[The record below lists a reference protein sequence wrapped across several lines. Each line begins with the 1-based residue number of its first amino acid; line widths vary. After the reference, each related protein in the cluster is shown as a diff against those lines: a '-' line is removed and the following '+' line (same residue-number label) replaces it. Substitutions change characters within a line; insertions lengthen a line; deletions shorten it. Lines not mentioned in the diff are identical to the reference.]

1 MNKIKGKQIESVDL
15 DQVLMESDLV
25 VTSAVGAI
33 TSADFDSGKTYKT
46 ISRFKA
52 DGVTPKTIQELLQ
65 EIFTKDNNPTVTA
78 PSVSLSTKYS
88 SKAGS
93 TTLVDNANLSADVYR
108 EVGELVLFNPTV
120 TFNAGSYQFGPATGC
135 SGTTASKLLNKGV
148 ATNIAPGTGKT
159 LEDGDYLQVSANAT
173 YTAGATPKTQ
183 LGNNAAAQAI
193 TAGTTPSVT
202 SRKVT
207 AYRKYFYGGS
217 SDTDEINSANIRKL
231 TGSTAPASTI
241 LRSAE
246 NDNSPS
252 HIITVQE
259 GDKCVIVS
267 APKDAVKTLRATQP
281 DSLNAVIG
289 SFAKKD
295 GITVE
300 GANGAEAVAY
310 DVWVWQ
316 PAELP
321 AGMRVGIQFLN
332 K

>member
-65 EIFTKDNNPTVTA
+65 EIFTKDNNPTVTN
-78 PSVSLSTKYS
+78 PSVSLSTKYT

-93 TTLVDNANLSADVYR
+93 TTLVDNANLTADVYR
-108 EVGELVLFNPTV
+108 EVGEQVVFNPTV

-135 SGTTASKLLNKGV
+135 SGTTSSKMLNKGA
-148 ATNIAPGTGKT
+148 ATNIAPSTGKI

-173 YTAGATPKTQ
+173 YIAGATPKTQ
-183 LGNNAAAQAI
+183 LGNNATALAI
-193 TAGTTPSVT
+193 AAGTTPSVT
-202 SRKVT
+202 SKKVT

-217 SDTDEINSANIRKL
+217 NTSEITSAVIRKL

-252 HIITVQE
+252 HIITVQD
-259 GDKCVIVS
+259 GDKCVIVA

-289 SFAKKD
+289 SFSKKD
-295 GITVE
+295 GFSVE

-321 AGMRVGIQFLN
+321 VGMRVGIQFLN

>member
-65 EIFTKDNNPTVTA
+65 EIFTKDNNPTVTN
-78 PSVSLSTKYS
+78 PSVSLSTKYT

-93 TTLVDNANLSADVYR
+93 TTLVDNANLTADVYR
-108 EVGELVLFNPTV
+108 EVGEQVVFNPTV

-135 SGTTASKLLNKGV
+135 SGTTSSKMLNKGA
-148 ATNIAPGTGKT
+148 ATNIAPSTGKI

-183 LGNNAAAQAI
+183 LGNNATALAI
-193 TAGTTPSVT
+193 AAGTTPSVT
-202 SRKVT
+202 SKKVT

-217 SDTDEINSANIRKL
+217 NTSEITSAVIRKL

-259 GDKCVIVS
+259 GDKCVIVA

>member
-65 EIFTKDNNPTVTA
+65 EIFTKDNNPTVTN
-78 PSVSLSTKYS
+78 PSVSLSTKYT

-93 TTLVDNANLSADVYR
+93 TTLVDNANLTADVYR
-108 EVGELVLFNPTV
+108 EVGEQVVFNPTV

-135 SGTTASKLLNKGV
+135 SGTTSSKMLNKGA
-148 ATNIAPGTGKT
+148 ATNIAPSTGKI

-183 LGNNAAAQAI
+183 LGNNATALAI
-193 TAGTTPSVT
+193 AAGTTPSVT
-202 SRKVT
+202 SKKVT

-217 SDTDEINSANIRKL
+217 NTSEITSAVIRKL
-231 TGSTAPASTI
+231 TGSAAPASTI

-252 HIITVQE
+252 HIITVQD
-259 GDKCVIVS
+259 GDKCVIVA
-267 APKDAVKTLRATQP
+267 APRDAVKTLRATQP

-295 GITVE
+295 GFSVE

>member
-78 PSVSLSTKYS
+78 PSVSLSTKYT

-93 TTLVDNANLSADVYR
+93 TTLVDKASLTADVYR
-108 EVGELVLFNPTV
+108 EVGEQVVFAPTV
-120 TFNAGSYQFGPATGC
+120 TFNPGSYQFGPATGC
-135 SGTTASKLLNKGV
+135 SGTTSSKLLNKGV
-148 ATNIAPGTGKT
+148 ATNIDPSTGKT

-183 LGNNAAAQAI
+183 LGNNATALAI
-193 TAGTTPSVT
+193 AAGTTPSVT
-202 SRKVT
+202 SKKVT
-207 AYRKYFYGGS
+207 AYRKYFYGS
-217 SDTDEINSANIRKL
+217 SNTSEITSANIRKL

-252 HIITVQE
+252 HIITVQD
-259 GDKCVIVS
+259 GDVFVIVA
-267 APKDAVKTLRATQP
+267 AP
-281 DSLNAVIG
+281 
-289 SFAKKD
+289 
-295 GITVE
+295 
-300 GANGAEAVAY
+300 
-310 DVWVWQ
+310 
-316 PAELP
+316 
-321 AGMRVGIQFLN
+321 
-332 K
+332 

>member
-65 EIFTKDNNPTVTA
+65 EIFTKDNNPTVTN
-78 PSVSLSTKYS
+78 PSVSLSTKYT

-93 TTLVDNANLSADVYR
+93 TTLVDNANLTADVYR
-108 EVGELVLFNPTV
+108 EVGEQVVFNPTV

-135 SGTTASKLLNKGV
+135 SGTTSSKMLNKGA
-148 ATNIAPGTGKT
+148 ATNIAPSTGKI

-183 LGNNAAAQAI
+183 LGNNATALAI
-193 TAGTTPSVT
+193 AAGTTPSVT
-202 SRKVT
+202 SKKVT
-207 AYRKYFYGGS
+207 AYRKYFYGS
-217 SDTDEINSANIRKL
+217 SNTSEITSANIRKL

-252 HIITVQE
+252 HIITVQD
-259 GDKCVIVS
+259 GDKCVIVA

-295 GITVE
+295 GISVE

>member
-65 EIFTKDNNPTVTA
+65 EIFTKDNNPTVTN
-78 PSVSLSTKYS
+78 PSVSLSTKYT

-93 TTLVDNANLSADVYR
+93 TTLVDNANLTADVYR
-108 EVGELVLFNPTV
+108 EVGEQVVFNPTV

-135 SGTTASKLLNKGV
+135 SGTTSSKMLNKGA
-148 ATNIAPGTGKT
+148 ATNIAPSTGKI

-183 LGNNAAAQAI
+183 LGNNATALAI
-193 TAGTTPSVT
+193 AAGTTPSVT
-202 SRKVT
+202 SKKVT

-217 SDTDEINSANIRKL
+217 NTSEITSAVIRKL

-252 HIITVQE
+252 HIITVQD
-259 GDKCVIVS
+259 GDKCVIVA

-289 SFAKKD
+289 SFSKKD
-295 GITVE
+295 GFSVE
-300 GANGAEAVAY
+300 GANGAEAEAY

>member
-93 TTLVDNANLSADVYR
+93 TTLVDKASL
-108 EVGELVLFNPTV
+108 
-120 TFNAGSYQFGPATGC
+120 
-135 SGTTASKLLNKGV
+135 TTASKLLNKGV

-183 LGNNAAAQAI
+183 LGNNATALAI
-193 TAGTTPSVT
+193 AAGTTPSVT
-202 SRKVT
+202 SKKVT
-207 AYRKYFYGGS
+207 AYRKYFYGS
-217 SDTDEINSANIRKL
+217 RNTSEITSANIRKL

-259 GDKCVIVS
+259 GDKCVIVA

-295 GITVE
+295 GFTVE

>member
-65 EIFTKDNNPTVTA
+65 EIFTKDNNPTVTN
-78 PSVSLSTKYS
+78 PSVSLSTKYT

-93 TTLVDNANLSADVYR
+93 TTLVDNANLTADVYR
-108 EVGELVLFNPTV
+108 EVGEQVVFNPTV

-135 SGTTASKLLNKGV
+135 SGTTSSKMLNKGA
-148 ATNIAPGTGKT
+148 ATNIAPSTGKI

-183 LGNNAAAQAI
+183 LGNNATALAI
-193 TAGTTPSVT
+193 AAGTTPSVT
-202 SRKVT
+202 SKKVT

-217 SDTDEINSANIRKL
+217 NTSEITSAVIRKL

-252 HIITVQE
+252 HIITVQD
-259 GDKCVIVS
+259 GDVCVIVA

-289 SFAKKD
+289 SFSKKD
-295 GITVE
+295 GFSVE

>member
-65 EIFTKDNNPTVTA
+65 EIFTKDNNPTVTN
-78 PSVSLSTKYS
+78 PSVSLSTKYT

-93 TTLVDNANLSADVYR
+93 TTLVDNANLTADVYR
-108 EVGELVLFNPTV
+108 EVGEQVVFNPTV

-135 SGTTASKLLNKGV
+135 SGTTSSKMLNKGA
-148 ATNIAPGTGKT
+148 ATNIAPSTGKI

-183 LGNNAAAQAI
+183 LGNNATALAI
-193 TAGTTPSVT
+193 AAGTTPSVT
-202 SRKVT
+202 SKKVT

-217 SDTDEINSANIRKL
+217 NTSEITSANIRKL

-259 GDKCVIVS
+259 GDKCVIVA

-295 GITVE
+295 GFTVE

>member
-65 EIFTKDNNPTVTA
+65 EIFTKDNNPTVTN
-78 PSVSLSTKYS
+78 PSVSLSTKYT

-93 TTLVDNANLSADVYR
+93 TTLVDNANLTADVYR
-108 EVGELVLFNPTV
+108 EVGEQVVFNPTV

-135 SGTTASKLLNKGV
+135 SGTTSSKMLNKGA
-148 ATNIAPGTGKT
+148 ATNIAPSTGKI

-183 LGNNAAAQAI
+183 LGNNATSLAI
-193 TAGTTPSVT
+193 AAGTTPSVT
-202 SRKVT
+202 SKKVT

-217 SDTDEINSANIRKL
+217 NTSEITSAVIRKL

-259 GDKCVIVS
+259 GDKCVIVA

-295 GITVE
+295 GFSVE

>member
-65 EIFTKDNNPTVTA
+65 EIFTKDNNPTVTN
-78 PSVSLSTKYS
+78 PSVSLSTKYT

-93 TTLVDNANLSADVYR
+93 TTLVDNANLTADVYR
-108 EVGELVLFNPTV
+108 EVGEQVVFNPTV

-135 SGTTASKLLNKGV
+135 SGTTSSKMLNKGA
-148 ATNIAPGTGKT
+148 ATNIAPSTGKI

-183 LGNNAAAQAI
+183 LGNNATALAI
-193 TAGTTPSVT
+193 AAGTTPSVT
-202 SRKVT
+202 SKKVT

-217 SDTDEINSANIRKL
+217 NTSEITSAVIRKL
-231 TGSTAPASTI
+231 TGSAAPASTI

-252 HIITVQE
+252 HIITVQD
-259 GDKCVIVS
+259 GDKCVIVA

-289 SFAKKD
+289 SFAVPRPWLMTY
-295 GITVE
+295 GCGSPPNFPQVC
-300 GANGAEAVAY
+300 
-310 DVWVWQ
+310 VWVSSSSTNNPMFNQ
-316 PAELP
+316 
-321 AGMRVGIQFLN
+321 
-332 K
+332 

>member
-65 EIFTKDNNPTVTA
+65 EIFTKDNNPTVTN
-78 PSVSLSTKYS
+78 PSVSLSTKYT

-93 TTLVDNANLSADVYR
+93 TTLVDNANLTADVYR
-108 EVGELVLFNPTV
+108 EVGEQVVFNPTV

-135 SGTTASKLLNKGV
+135 SGTTSSKMLNKGA

-183 LGNNAAAQAI
+183 LGNNATALAI
-193 TAGTTPSVT
+193 AAGTTPSVT
-202 SRKVT
+202 SKKVT

-217 SDTDEINSANIRKL
+217 NTSEITSAVIRKL

-252 HIITVQE
+252 HIITVQD
-259 GDKCVIVS
+259 GDKCVIVA

>member
-65 EIFTKDNNPTVTA
+65 EIFTKDNNPTVTN
-78 PSVSLSTKYS
+78 PSVSLSTKYT

-93 TTLVDNANLSADVYR
+93 TTLVDNANLTADVYR
-108 EVGELVLFNPTV
+108 EVGEQVVFNPTV

-135 SGTTASKLLNKGV
+135 SGTTSSKMLNKGA
-148 ATNIAPGTGKT
+148 ATNIAPSTGKI

-183 LGNNAAAQAI
+183 LGNNATALAI
-193 TAGTTPSVT
+193 AAGTTPSVT
-202 SRKVT
+202 SKKVT

-217 SDTDEINSANIRKL
+217 NTSEITSANIRKL

-252 HIITVQE
+252 HIITVQD
-259 GDKCVIVS
+259 GDKCVIVA

>member
-1 MNKIKGKQIESVDL
+1 MD
-15 DQVLMESDLV
+15 
-25 VTSAVGAI
+25 
-33 TSADFDSGKTYKT
+33 
-46 ISRFKA
+46 KA
-52 DGVTPKTIQELLQ
+52 
-65 EIFTKDNNPTVTA
+65 
-78 PSVSLSTKYS
+78 SLT
-88 SKAGS
+88 
-93 TTLVDNANLSADVYR
+93 ADVYR
-108 EVGELVLFNPTV
+108 EVGEQVVFAPTV
-120 TFNAGSYQFGPATGC
+120 TFNPGSYQFGPATGC
-135 SGTTASKLLNKGV
+135 SGTTSSKMLNKGA
-148 ATNIAPGTGKT
+148 ATNIAPSTGKI

-183 LGNNAAAQAI
+183 LGNNATALAI
-193 TAGTTPSVT
+193 AAGTTPSVT
-202 SRKVT
+202 SKKVT

-217 SDTDEINSANIRKL
+217 NTSEITSAVIRKL

-252 HIITVQE
+252 HIITVQD
-259 GDKCVIVS
+259 GDKCVIVA

-295 GITVE
+295 GFSVE

>member
-65 EIFTKDNNPTVTA
+65 EIFTKDNNPTVTN
-78 PSVSLSTKYS
+78 PSVSLSTKYT

-93 TTLVDNANLSADVYR
+93 TTLVDNANLTADVYR
-108 EVGELVLFNPTV
+108 EVGEQVVFNPTV

-135 SGTTASKLLNKGV
+135 SGTTSSKMLNKGA
-148 ATNIAPGTGKT
+148 ATNIAPSTGKI

-183 LGNNAAAQAI
+183 LGNNATALAI
-193 TAGTTPSVT
+193 VAGTTPSVT
-202 SRKVT
+202 SKKVT

-217 SDTDEINSANIRKL
+217 NTSEITSAVIRKL

-259 GDKCVIVS
+259 GDKCVIVA

>member
-1 MNKIKGKQIESVDL
+1 MTN
-15 DQVLMESDLV
+15 
-25 VTSAVGAI
+25 
-33 TSADFDSGKTYKT
+33 
-46 ISRFKA
+46 
-52 DGVTPKTIQELLQ
+52 
-65 EIFTKDNNPTVTA
+65 
-78 PSVSLSTKYS
+78 PSVSLSTKYT

-93 TTLVDNANLSADVYR
+93 TTLVDNANLTADVYR
-108 EVGELVLFNPTV
+108 EVGEQVVFNPTV

-135 SGTTASKLLNKGV
+135 SGTTSSKMLNKGA
-148 ATNIAPGTGKT
+148 ATNIAPSTGKI

-183 LGNNAAAQAI
+183 LGNNATALAI
-193 TAGTTPSVT
+193 AAGTTPSVT
-202 SRKVT
+202 SKKVT

-217 SDTDEINSANIRKL
+217 NTSEITSAVIRKL

-252 HIITVQE
+252 HIITVQD
-259 GDKCVIVS
+259 GDKCVIVA

>member
-1 MNKIKGKQIESVDL
+1 M
-15 DQVLMESDLV
+15 
-25 VTSAVGAI
+25 
-33 TSADFDSGKTYKT
+33 
-46 ISRFKA
+46 
-52 DGVTPKTIQELLQ
+52 
-65 EIFTKDNNPTVTA
+65 
-78 PSVSLSTKYS
+78 
-88 SKAGS
+88 
-93 TTLVDNANLSADVYR
+93 
-108 EVGELVLFNPTV
+108 
-120 TFNAGSYQFGPATGC
+120 
-135 SGTTASKLLNKGV
+135 
-148 ATNIAPGTGKT
+148 
-159 LEDGDYLQVSANAT
+159 QVSANAT

-183 LGNNAAAQAI
+183 LGNNATALAI
-193 TAGTTPSVT
+193 AAGTTPSVT
-202 SRKVT
+202 SKKVT

-217 SDTDEINSANIRKL
+217 NTSEITSAVIRKL

-252 HIITVQE
+252 HIITVQD
-259 GDKCVIVS
+259 GDKCVIVA

>member
-65 EIFTKDNNPTVTA
+65 EIFTKDNNPTVTN
-78 PSVSLSTKYS
+78 PSVSLSTKYT

-93 TTLVDNANLSADVYR
+93 TTLVDNANLTADVYR
-108 EVGELVLFNPTV
+108 EVGEQVVFNPTV

-135 SGTTASKLLNKGV
+135 SGTTSSKMLNKGA
-148 ATNIAPGTGKT
+148 ATNIAPSTGKI

-173 YTAGATPKTQ
+173 STAGATPKTQ
-183 LGNNAAAQAI
+183 LGNNATALAI
-193 TAGTTPSVT
+193 AAGTTPSVT
-202 SRKVT
+202 SKKVT

-217 SDTDEINSANIRKL
+217 NTSEITSAVIRKL

-252 HIITVQE
+252 HIITVQD
-259 GDKCVIVS
+259 GDKCVIVA

>member
-65 EIFTKDNNPTVTA
+65 EIFTKDNNPTVTN
-78 PSVSLSTKYS
+78 PSVSLSTKYT

-93 TTLVDNANLSADVYR
+93 TTLVDNANLTADVYR
-108 EVGELVLFNPTV
+108 EVGEQVVFNPTV

-135 SGTTASKLLNKGV
+135 SGTTSSKMLNKGA
-148 ATNIAPGTGKT
+148 ATNIAPSTGKI

-183 LGNNAAAQAI
+183 LGNNATALAI
-193 TAGTTPSVT
+193 AAGTTPSVT
-202 SRKVT
+202 SKKVT

-217 SDTDEINSANIRKL
+217 NTSEITSAVIRKL
-231 TGSTAPASTI
+231 TGSTSPASTI

-252 HIITVQE
+252 HIITVQD
-259 GDKCVIVS
+259 GDKCVIVA

-295 GITVE
+295 GISVE

>member
-65 EIFTKDNNPTVTA
+65 EIFTKDNNPTVTN
-78 PSVSLSTKYS
+78 PSVSLSTKYT

-93 TTLVDNANLSADVYR
+93 TTLVDNANLTADVYR
-108 EVGELVLFNPTV
+108 EVGEQVVFNPTV

-135 SGTTASKLLNKGV
+135 SGTTSSKMLNKGA
-148 ATNIAPGTGKT
+148 ATNIAPSTGKI

-183 LGNNAAAQAI
+183 LGNNATALAI
-193 TAGTTPSVT
+193 AAGTTPSVT
-202 SRKVT
+202 SKKVT

-217 SDTDEINSANIRKL
+217 NTSEITSAVIRKL
-231 TGSTAPASTI
+231 TGSTSPASTI

-252 HIITVQE
+252 HIITVQD
-259 GDKCVIVS
+259 GDKCVIVA

>member
-65 EIFTKDNNPTVTA
+65 EIFTKDNNPTVTN
-78 PSVSLSTKYS
+78 PSVSLSTKYT

-93 TTLVDNANLSADVYR
+93 TTLVDNANLTADVYR
-108 EVGELVLFNPTV
+108 EVGEQVVFNPTV

-135 SGTTASKLLNKGV
+135 SGTTSSKMLNKGA
-148 ATNIAPGTGKT
+148 ATNIAPSTGKI

-183 LGNNAAAQAI
+183 LGNNATALAI
-193 TAGTTPSVT
+193 AAGTTPSVT
-202 SRKVT
+202 SKKVT

-217 SDTDEINSANIRKL
+217 NTSEITSAVIRKL

-259 GDKCVIVS
+259 GDKCVIVA

-289 SFAKKD
+289 SFSKKD
-295 GITVE
+295 GFSVE

>member
-65 EIFTKDNNPTVTA
+65 EIFTKDNNPTVTN
-78 PSVSLSTKYS
+78 PSVSLSTKYT

-93 TTLVDNANLSADVYR
+93 TTLVDNANLTADVYR
-108 EVGELVLFNPTV
+108 EVGEQVVFNPTV

-135 SGTTASKLLNKGV
+135 SGTTSSKMLNKGA
-148 ATNIAPGTGKT
+148 ATNIAPSTGKI

-183 LGNNAAAQAI
+183 LGNNATALAI
-193 TAGTTPSVT
+193 AAGTTPSVT
-202 SRKVT
+202 SKKVT

-217 SDTDEINSANIRKL
+217 NTSEITSAVIRKL
-231 TGSTAPASTI
+231 TGSAAPASTI

-252 HIITVQE
+252 HIITVQD
-259 GDKCVIVS
+259 GDKCVIVA

-295 GITVE
+295 GFSVE

>member
-65 EIFTKDNNPTVTA
+65 EIFTKDNNPTVTN
-78 PSVSLSTKYS
+78 PSVSLSTKYT

-93 TTLVDNANLSADVYR
+93 TTLVDNANLTADVYR
-108 EVGELVLFNPTV
+108 EVGEQVVFNPTV

-135 SGTTASKLLNKGV
+135 SGTTSSKMLNKGA
-148 ATNIAPGTGKT
+148 ATNIAPSTGKI

-183 LGNNAAAQAI
+183 LGNNATALAI
-193 TAGTTPSVT
+193 VAGTTPSVT
-202 SRKVT
+202 SKKVT

-217 SDTDEINSANIRKL
+217 NTSEITSAVIRKL

-252 HIITVQE
+252 HIITVQD
-259 GDKCVIVS
+259 GDKCVIVA

-289 SFAKKD
+289 SFSKKD
-295 GITVE
+295 GFSVE

>member
-65 EIFTKDNNPTVTA
+65 EIFTKDNNPTVTN
-78 PSVSLSTKYS
+78 PSVSLSTKYT

-93 TTLVDNANLSADVYR
+93 TTLVDNANLTADVYR
-108 EVGELVLFNPTV
+108 EVGEQVVFNPTV

-135 SGTTASKLLNKGV
+135 SGTTSSKMLNKGA
-148 ATNIAPGTGKT
+148 ATNIAPSTGKI

-183 LGNNAAAQAI
+183 LGNNATALAI
-193 TAGTTPSVT
+193 AAGTTPSVT
-202 SRKVT
+202 SKKVT

-217 SDTDEINSANIRKL
+217 NTSEITSANIRKL

-252 HIITVQE
+252 HIITVQD
-259 GDKCVIVS
+259 GDVCVIVA

-289 SFAKKD
+289 SFSKKD
-295 GITVE
+295 GFSVE

>member
-65 EIFTKDNNPTVTA
+65 EIFTKDNNPTVTN
-78 PSVSLSTKYS
+78 PSVSLSTKYT

-93 TTLVDNANLSADVYR
+93 TTLVDNANLTADVYR
-108 EVGELVLFNPTV
+108 EVGEQVVFNPTV

-135 SGTTASKLLNKGV
+135 SGTTSSKMLNKGA
-148 ATNIAPGTGKT
+148 ATNIAPSTGKI

-183 LGNNAAAQAI
+183 LGNNATALAI
-193 TAGTTPSVT
+193 AAGTTPSVT
-202 SRKVT
+202 SKKVT

-217 SDTDEINSANIRKL
+217 NTSEITSAVIRKL
-231 TGSTAPASTI
+231 TGSAAPASTI

-252 HIITVQE
+252 HIITVQD
-259 GDKCVIVS
+259 GDKCVIVA

>member
-65 EIFTKDNNPTVTA
+65 EIFTKDNNPTVTN
-78 PSVSLSTKYS
+78 PSVSLSTKYT

-93 TTLVDNANLSADVYR
+93 TTLVDNANLTADVYR
-108 EVGELVLFNPTV
+108 EVGEQVVFNPTV

-135 SGTTASKLLNKGV
+135 SGTTSSKMLNKGA
-148 ATNIAPGTGKT
+148 ATNIAPSTGKI

-183 LGNNAAAQAI
+183 LGNNATALAI
-193 TAGTTPSVT
+193 AAGTTPSVT
-202 SRKVT
+202 SKKVT

-217 SDTDEINSANIRKL
+217 NTSEITSAVIRKL
-231 TGSTAPASTI
+231 TGSAAPASTI

-252 HIITVQE
+252 HIITVQD
-259 GDKCVIVS
+259 GDKCVIVA

-295 GITVE
+295 GFSVE

-321 AGMRVGIQFLN
+321 TGMRVGIQFLN

>member
-65 EIFTKDNNPTVTA
+65 EIFTKDNNPTVTN
-78 PSVSLSTKYS
+78 PSVSLSTKYT

-93 TTLVDNANLSADVYR
+93 TTLVDNANLTADVYR
-108 EVGELVLFNPTV
+108 EVGEQVVFNPTV

-135 SGTTASKLLNKGV
+135 SGTTSSKMLNKGA
-148 ATNIAPGTGKT
+148 ATNIAPSTGKI

-183 LGNNAAAQAI
+183 LGNNATALAI
-193 TAGTTPSVT
+193 AAGTTPSVT
-202 SRKVT
+202 SKKVT

-217 SDTDEINSANIRKL
+217 NTSEITSAVIRKL

-252 HIITVQE
+252 HIITVQD
-259 GDKCVIVS
+259 GDKCVIVA

-289 SFAKKD
+289 SFSKKD
-295 GITVE
+295 GFSVE

-321 AGMRVGIQFLN
+321 VGMRVGIQFLN

>member
-65 EIFTKDNNPTVTA
+65 EIFTKDNNPTVTN
-78 PSVSLSTKYS
+78 PSVSLSTKYT

-93 TTLVDNANLSADVYR
+93 TTLVDNANLTADVYR
-108 EVGELVLFNPTV
+108 EVGEQVVFNPTV

-135 SGTTASKLLNKGV
+135 SGTTSSKMLNKGA
-148 ATNIAPGTGKT
+148 ATNIAPSTGKI

-183 LGNNAAAQAI
+183 LGNNATALAI
-193 TAGTTPSVT
+193 AAGTTPSVT
-202 SRKVT
+202 SKKVT

-217 SDTDEINSANIRKL
+217 NTSEITSAVIRKL

-252 HIITVQE
+252 HIITVQD
-259 GDKCVIVS
+259 GDKCVIVA

-295 GITVE
+295 GISVE